1 MNAIVCKAVSTTT
14 GKAANLRECSGRDGA
29 KDYTARYTASS
40 TYVGSFTAIGVFL
53 ENVKCCETPSKIQN
67 GELQIPDDAY
77 PLLYANCCLRSV
89 SPTTLGIAS
98 KLPDN

>member
-1 MNAIVCKAVSTTT
+1 MNAIVCKHKAVSTTST
-14 GKAANLRECSGRDGA
+14 GKAANRTL
-29 KDYTARYTASS
+29 
-40 TYVGSFTAIGVFL
+40 
-53 ENVKCCETPSKIQN
+53 NVATSSKIQN

-89 SPTTLGIAS
+89 SLTTLGIAP